1 MEDKIYTGLQKVLN
15 QIKRAGLNGD
25 RQDPAEALS
34 LAIDVQRKTI
44 LNWLR
49 EDGTPYGE
57 PVKLPDNKVSDAVKK
72 AGGVPAL
79 AKELGVTTSAI
90 REWVKFGYVPVQR
103 AQQIELLYGI
113 PRAELVSP
121 KMRSAMGIGGEL

>member
-1 MEDKIYTGLQKVLN
+1 MEQKVSTGLTKAIAQF
-15 QIKRAGLNGD
+15 D
-25 RQDPAEALS
+25 CQDPAGALARC
-34 LAIDVQRKTI
+34 LNVKRKTI

-103 AQQIELLYGI
+103 AQQIELMYGI